1 MGLQSCFPHI
11 IAFYGRRNSERLA
24 LGLQALGRAM
34 SSPAVDKLRL
44 AALAIPENT
53 EPAVALRA
61 LSANSML
68 RPFSSSN
75 LLRPIRKVCWW
86 QGTQIRIVD
95 GLPRSPVS
103 TDLKG
108 FAPRP
113 IT

>member
-1 MGLQSCFPHI
+1 M
-11 IAFYGRRNSERLA
+11 LA

-53 EPAVALRA
+53 EPAVGLRA

-75 LLRPIRKVCWW
+75 LLRPIRKVCFVA
-86 QGTQIRIVD
+86 GTQIRAVD

-103 TDLKG
+103 TD
-108 FAPRP
+108 FRACPPRP

>member
-1 MGLQSCFPHI
+1 M
-11 IAFYGRRNSERLA
+11 LA

-44 AALAIPENT
+44 AALAIPKNT
-53 EPAVALRA
+53 EPAVGLRA

-75 LLRPIRKVCWW
+75 LLRPIRKVCFVA
-86 QGTQIRIVD
+86 GTQIRAVD

-103 TDLKG
+103 TD
-108 FAPRP
+108 FRACPPRP